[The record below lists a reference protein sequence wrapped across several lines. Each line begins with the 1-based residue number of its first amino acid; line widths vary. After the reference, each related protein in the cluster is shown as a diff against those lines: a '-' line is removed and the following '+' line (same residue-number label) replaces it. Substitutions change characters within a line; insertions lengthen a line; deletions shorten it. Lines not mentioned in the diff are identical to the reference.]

1 MLCWFHGG
9 SFSVDV
15 IITEWGLQAYLD
27 LVGSTIITRNDY
39 WNVLRPDVEK
49 LKLFPQHHDFKNSRF
64 WGPATDRGGNN
75 IPDGFKMKW
84 HNIGS
89 GRVQLRLS
97 VAILGNAAYLCC
109 AYVKS
114 SDSKDKREAAKLKDH
129 IQDIYFGR
137 HQVRGVLP

>member
-1 MLCWFHGG
+1 M
-9 SFSVDV
+9 DV
-15 IITEWGLQAYLD
+15 IITEWGLQAYLN
-27 LVGSTIITRNDY
+27 LVGGGIITQYDY
-39 WNVLRPDVEK
+39 WDILRPDVEK
-49 LKLFPQHHDFKNSRF
+49 LKQFPQLQNFTDSRF
-64 WGPATDRGGNN
+64 WGSATDLGGNK
-75 IPDGFKMKW
+75 IQDGYKMKW

-97 VAILGNAAYLCC
+97 VAILSNNAFLCR

-129 IQDIYFGR
+129 IQDIHFGR